1 MFGIGAP
8 ELLII
13 LAVALIVIG
22 PKKLPDLARSLGRA
36 LGEFRRATNDLKQ
49 SIEQETGLDEIRKD
63 ITGAGREAMASLKPD
78 LVEPPPASAETSQS
92 REKAVDD
99 DPSVTTQPVRSAD
112 DQTVT
117 PHPENQM
124 EDGPSD
130 SDITAEANKDSED
143 DDPEKAVP

>member
-49 SIEQETGLDEIRKD
+49 SIEQETGLDEVRKD
-63 ITGAGREAMASLKPD
+63 FAGVKQDVLTSVDPIPSGDVKTLPADAAND
-78 LVEPPPASAETSQS
+78 EPPSPIESE
-92 REKAVDD
+92 
-99 DPSVTTQPVRSAD
+99 AD
-112 DQTVT
+112 DGTDPPGNDEHSET
-117 PHPENQM
+117 GH
-124 EDGPSD
+124 EDTPSD
-130 SDITAEANKDSED
+130 SISGQSIED
-143 DDPEKAVP
+143 DDQGKTTA